1 MDFLAEVSRGD
12 GGQLHDLLFGRY
24 RGRVLFGL
32 HILAIGRG
40 LGGCR
45 AEFQIDVWRRRC
57 GYGRLPGGRRAATTR
72 LRLSCRIGEYVID
85 GLALIALLGANFG
98 AFYRVATAGRSA
110 RQSTTPV
117 TRRKGG
123 PGRAL
128 DDAIGIDI
136 PTPLIGDLLGFVRR
150 GDGGTQRIKGFEGC
164 QARSEKFARIARL
177 VGFCASRLDRI
188 KRLQRGA
195 KVADKA
201 IQRIGRPPWDHFF
214 FVFFFIALFVVLCI
228 PLRHFLGARRSCQ
241 TAVKESGVRV

>member
-1 MDFLAEVSRGD
+1 MAEVSRGD
-12 GGQLHDLLFGRY
+12 GGQLHNLLFGRY

-45 AEFQIDVWRRRC
+45 ADFQIDVWA
-57 GYGRLPGGRRAATTR
+57 RRAATTR

-117 TRRKGG
+117 TRCKGG

-150 GDGGTQRIKGFEGC
+150 GDGGTQRIKGFGTARRA
-164 QARSEKFARIARL
+164 ARSSRGLL
-177 VGFCASRLDRI
+177 VSP
-188 KRLQRGA
+188 
-195 KVADKA
+195 VS
-201 IQRIGRPPWDHFF
+201 
-214 FVFFFIALFVVLCI
+214 ALPVWTV
-228 PLRHFLGARRSCQ
+228 
-241 TAVKESGVRV
+241 